1 MSILEAIHS
10 NFSAID
16 PVAAARIQRIVNQA
30 REAGE
35 GHKGIVVLSV
45 NLDLPR
51 LERADSA
58 IREMRTVDAHGR
70 FNELTINF
78 RKINDGVMRVDIN
91 GAGLTTGGAASLDI
105 HLSQSGSILG
115 FDTDGSGRVDSTE
128 APNLD
133 LTGHGE
139 LVQLNFDDRA
149 PGPVDYAQNSFRAG
163 YLEILQ
169 GGGSSSDGAST
180 IIGTSGDDQL
190 TGTTGIADAIAG
202 GSGSDTVDYSTDIAQ
217 VLVDIANL
225 TAVDGSGATDSL
237 TGIENAIGSDYDD
250 QLTGDSADNQL
261 SGGAGN
267 DTIDDGG
274 GGTDTLSGG
283 AGSDTFVVH
292 DTSGTVTITDFA
304 VGPDVIDL
312 GDVATITSYGELK
325 AATSDDGSG
334 NAVID
339 LGAGATLTLT
349 GVAESDLSNGDFI
362 F

>member
-261 SGGAGN
+261 SGGAG
-267 DTIDDGG
+267 
-274 GGTDTLSGG
+274 
-283 AGSDTFVVH
+283 SDTFVVH